1 MENQEEHNMSDSAM
15 SIENKRDIRS
25 SKEREKTM
33 SRKVLIIN
41 TGGTLSSVAKEYGLT
56 PGLTTDSMLRELH
69 ILAGEAELTT
79 LEYASVDSANIF
91 PEDWANLA
99 SLISEKRESVDGIVV
114 IHGTDTLA
122 YTSSMLS
129 FMLQNIRIPVVITGS
144 QLSISNP
151 VADAMENLRCA
162 IYMAQTG
169 CPGVFV
175 AFNRKVMLGC
185 RASKVRALSFDAFDS
200 INCPNVAEIS
210 SIGMKINQQ
219 VGEHIKIFK
228 QSKIQP
234 HHSDHFISVTVERH
248 SANAGGSSAHR
259 ANLVLMEANGSAILI
274 GKYQLILSIRENN
287 IDNCII
293 GTDRYGYDAICTRT
307 GVVFK
312 ARFLHYTVLSTEYD
326 KVRFAEVGVSKFSN
340 IQTYAYSVVA
350 FEVKQVL
357 NCSALCIFCTF
368 GYFVDFKPVTAS
380 FLCEEEHRIVHC
392 CGINA
397 FNKVFIACT
406 AQFTAY
412 SASALR
418 SKLRQWC
425 SFDIAEVT

>member
-1 MENQEEHNMSDSAM
+1 MFDSVIARDLNVCAESQAEHSMFDSEIRTE
-15 SIENKRDIRS
+15 SIRNIRS
-25 SKEREKTM
+25 RIERGGIM

-91 PEDWANLA
+91 PEDWAKLA

-129 FMLQNIRIPVVITGS
+129 FMLQNISIPVVITGS

-200 INCPNVAEIS
+200 INCANVAEIS
-210 SIGMKINQQ
+210 SIGMKINRQNLPGRRGVFRLQ
-219 VGEHIKIFK
+219 NKYCQEVAVLKLFPGMHREVLRMYADQGYRAIYIEAFGLGGMPFVKHDFIGEIRSLVAEGITVLVGTQCRFE
-228 QSKIQP
+228 
-234 HHSDHFISVTVERH
+234 
-248 SANAGGSSAHR
+248 GSSLSVYETGRR
-259 ANLVLMEANGSAILI
+259 AIEAGVLQAYDMTTEAAVTKLMWVLGQTGDPAE
-274 GKYQLILSIRENN
+274 IREYFQL
-287 IDNCII
+287 DLC
-293 GTDRYGYDAICTRT
+293 G
-307 GVVFK
+307 
-312 ARFLHYTVLSTEYD
+312 
-326 KVRFAEVGVSKFSN
+326 
-340 IQTYAYSVVA
+340 
-350 FEVKQVL
+350 EVK
-357 NCSALCIFCTF
+357 
-368 GYFVDFKPVTAS
+368 
-380 FLCEEEHRIVHC
+380 
-392 CGINA
+392 IN
-397 FNKVFIACT
+397 
-406 AQFTAY
+406 
-412 SASALR
+412 L
-418 SKLRQWC
+418 
-425 SFDIAEVT
+425 